1 VASSGDGS
9 ARCCPPALRAVLSD
23 ATVAKAGVSVRNDA
37 LELYRWD
44 CGGDP
49 TTRVRLRSRMDLG
62 GLCGG
67 TDAVPRGLG
76 TLSSD
81 VLGLNLAKSRRLAMS
96 DWGRRSLT
104 TNQVVYA
111 ARDAWV
117 AATVY
122 QALRRAAAENGGDW
136 SPAAVLRDVIGRE
149 RSMDEVHLR
158 AVTRRAVRKEIKSI
172 GGSDKIERERLLRHS
187 RDLRSLMQELR
198 PDPIPEFCGCD
209 FGLDWEKL

>member
-1 VASSGDGS
+1 
-9 ARCCPPALRAVLSD
+9 
-23 ATVAKAGVSVRNDA
+23 VSVRNDA